1 MTDTLSETGYRAV
14 QRTLRA
20 RLREK
25 PPTKVQLLVGPR
37 QVGKTTLLLALAGE
51 WQQRALYASADTP
64 EASLPG
70 WADQLW
76 RRAEEL
82 ARSKPALLLLDEIQ
96 YLPKWSQWLKARFD
110 QVVRNQLPLQ
120 VVVTGSSSLKVGAGA
135 RESMAGRF
143 ERLTLTHWD
152 ADELSALLSVPAGKS
167 PERIVTH
174 GGYPGAVAYWSQ
186 PDRWRAYLRDAI
198 IEPAI
203 GRDILHLE
211 TVRRPALLRQLF
223 ALAVAHPAEI
233 LSLDKIA
240 GILAEKGAVETLSHY
255 LRLLEEAF
263 LVAGVRKYAGD
274 ELRLRRSPPKLVVLD
289 NALLAGSRT
298 APAPTPS
305 TAPAEWGRW
314 LENACLAHAFNAG
327 QEVFYWREEPWE
339 IDAVLRGSWGQWLV
353 EVKTGDF
360 GVFDLRGL
368 ATAASRFPRFQPVV
382 ICDPKKESLAQ
393 TAGFRAVCWT
403 EYLRHGLSAR

>member
-1 MTDTLSETGYRAV
+1 MIDTQSETSYRAV

-255 LRLLEEAF
+255 LGLLEEAF

-298 APAPTPS
+298 APAPTPA

-403 EYLRHGLSAR
+403 EYLRHGLSGR